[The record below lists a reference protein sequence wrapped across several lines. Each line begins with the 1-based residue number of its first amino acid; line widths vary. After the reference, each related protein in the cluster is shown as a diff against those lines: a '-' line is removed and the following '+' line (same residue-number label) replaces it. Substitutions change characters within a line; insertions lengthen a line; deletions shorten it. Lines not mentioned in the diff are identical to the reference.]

1 MIRDLILFNL
11 LLKISNQ
18 PIKENIKQISIY
30 KSVLIKLIRPNFIE
44 VPLIKKIYKKMN
56 KIHKI

>member
-11 LLKISNQ
+11 QLKISNQ
-18 PIKENIKQISIY
+18 PIKENIKQISTY
-30 KSVLIKLIRPNFIE
+30 KSVLIKLIRLNFIE